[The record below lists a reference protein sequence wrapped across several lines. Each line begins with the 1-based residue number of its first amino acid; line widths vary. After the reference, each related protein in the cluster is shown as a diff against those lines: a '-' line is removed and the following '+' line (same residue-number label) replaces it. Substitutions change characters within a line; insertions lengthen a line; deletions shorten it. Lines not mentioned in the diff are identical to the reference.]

1 MNGPSIRDGIT
12 RIWLCLGFAT
22 LVALPVMT
30 NCVSHAQP
38 GHHPVHPA
46 TNHAEFEEVQRP
58 IGTTP
63 SLDLGTV
70 SDLETLIPRLADKRV
85 VLIGE
90 THDRLDHHLI
100 QLEIIRG
107 LHAIHPKIAIGM
119 EAFQQPFQR
128 HLDDYVA
135 GKLSKRELLRETE
148 YYQRW
153 GYDFRLYEPILSFA
167 REHRLPLVA
176 LNLPKELTQKVG
188 ERGIDG
194 LSDEERAEIPDEIDR
209 SDSVYEERLEEIFNL
224 HPQRNRQSF
233 DHFLEVQLLWDEGM
247 AERAAGFLE
256 SHPEYTMVIL
266 AGSGHI
272 VYGSGIPRRLE
283 RRTPVSTAI
292 VLAGWE
298 GELGPEIGDYLLLP
312 QERDL
317 PAAGRIGAFL
327 DEDEDRLEVSSCTSG
342 SACDKAGLKAGDQIL
357 SLEGQPITSM
367 ADLKLIMWDKSP
379 GDRIEMEI
387 RRKRWLSGPRQ
398 LTLEIVL
405 Q

>member
-1 MNGPSIRDGIT
+1 MIGCASP
-12 RIWLCLGFAT
+12 
-22 LVALPVMT
+22 P
-30 NCVSHAQP
+30 QP
-38 GHHPVHPA
+38 RQHPVHPRKD
-46 TNHAEFEEVQRP
+46 HAEPEGAQPP
-58 IGTTP
+58 IGATP
-63 SLDLGTV
+63 SLDLHTL
-70 SDLETLIPRLADKRV
+70 SDLETLIPALADKRV

-107 LHAIHPKIAIGM
+107 LHAIRPELAIGI

-135 GKLSKRELLRETE
+135 GELSESELLRKTE

-153 GYDFRLYEPILSFA
+153 RFDFRLYQPILRYA

-176 LNLPKELTQKVG
+176 LNLPVELTRKVG
-188 ERGIDG
+188 RQGIDG

-209 SDSVYEERLEEIFNL
+209 SDSAYERRLEEIFEQ
-224 HPQRNRQSF
+224 HPFGEDRSF

-247 AERAAGFLE
+247 AERAAGYLE

-266 AGSGHI
+266 AGSGHLA
-272 VYGSGIPRRLE
+272 YGSGIPRRLV
-283 RRTPVSTAI
+283 RRIPVSMAI

-298 GELGPEIGDYLLLP
+298 GELGPGLGDFLLLP
-312 QERDL
+312 QERGL

-327 DEDEDRLEVSSCTSG
+327 DEDEGRLEVSSCTSG
-342 SACDKAGLKAGDQIL
+342 SACEKAGLKAGDRIV
-357 SLEGQPITSM
+357 SIDSEPVTNM
-367 ADLKLIMWDKSP
+367 ADLKLVLWDKLP
-379 GDRIEMEI
+379 GDKIAMEI
-387 RRKRWLSGPRQ
+387 ERKRWLSGPRQ
-398 LTLEIVL
+398 LTRELVL